1 MESAAC
7 TSLPPPLHTHTVKH
21 MDTHTVVSIPWPPRG
36 VRPVPVSAVRGINS
50 HYWQA
55 KWPVQ
60 VYLSRYHTPCAKQ
73 NELVKTHG
81 NIVGEVGEIPCFDFQ
96 DSNSI
101 ETAASEFSHLHKKK
115 ASHPPVYENPASFLL
130 GNQIA
135 TGQSDVICFD
145 RRTAPVTTRT
155 KRFCP
160 AAMRSIIGAWRF
172 ARRLPCAD
180 PAQFL

>member
-55 KWPVQ
+55 KRPVQ

-73 NELVKTHG
+73 NELIKTHG
-81 NIVGEVGEIPCFDFQ
+81 TIVGEVGEIPCFDFQ

-115 ASHPPVYENPASFLL
+115 HPICRSPRTQLRSCWAIRLLPVNQMSFALIDE
-130 GNQIA
+130 QH
-135 TGQSDVICFD
+135 
-145 RRTAPVTTRT
+145 R
-155 KRFCP
+155 
-160 AAMRSIIGAWRF
+160 
-172 ARRLPCAD
+172 
-180 PAQFL
+180 